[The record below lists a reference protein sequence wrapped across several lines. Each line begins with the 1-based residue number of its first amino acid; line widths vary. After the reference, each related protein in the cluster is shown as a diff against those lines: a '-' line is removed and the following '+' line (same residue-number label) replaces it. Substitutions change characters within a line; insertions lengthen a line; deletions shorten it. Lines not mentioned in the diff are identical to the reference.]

1 MKKRLTLI
9 ISITILVIIATVLV
23 IININ
28 NQSNQDE
35 NSPVNNTTNNNSNE
49 PIENNNMEGDANMN
63 IIING
68 ETLTA
73 TLENNATTAALL
85 EMLPLEISMS
95 ELNGNEKYNYL
106 SESLPTNSENIGTIH
121 AGDIMLYG
129 DDCLVI
135 FYETFNT
142 SYHYTKIGH
151 IDYDNLRDLLGNG
164 NVTVRINK

>member
-1 MKKRLTLI
+1 
-9 ISITILVIIATVLV
+9 
-23 IININ
+23 
-28 NQSNQDE
+28 
-35 NSPVNNTTNNNSNE
+35 
-49 PIENNNMEGDANMN
+49 MN
-63 IIING
+63 LIING
-68 ETLTA
+68 INLTVK
-73 TLENNATTAALL
+73 LEDNATVDNLIKL
-85 EMLPLEISMS
+85 LPLDTNMK
-95 ELNGNEKYNYL
+95 ELNGNEKYCYL
-106 SESLPTNSENIGTIH
+106 SESLPTNFENIGTIH